1 VSRYPDPE
9 TLDAIAVEV
18 VRSSFPF
25 DICCT
30 HTLTEHGAACRC
42 QLWAGHEG
50 DDAVMFVRDGERL
63 VRTWHGQDPSTARD
77 CADYRN
83 LPWARGFPVP
93 AWRDNAANDG

>member
-1 VSRYPDPE
+1 MPLTADPPAAV
-9 TLDAIAVEV
+9 TLDDVRAAAGTLDGIAVEV

-30 HTLTEHGAACRC
+30 HTLTEHGAAGRC

-50 DDAVMFVRDGERL
+50 DDAVMFI
-63 VRTWHGQDPSTARD
+63 RD